1 LIWIKETS
9 LLRNYTNPQKGISM
23 FSESE
28 GRGGGSRLGNLFGRF
43 KGAISRWNEVH
54 RLDALEMEAIA
65 RELNLSTAEFG
76 ALRFAPSG
84 RLESLSRRLSHA
96 GLSEA
101 ALAASHGDVLRDL
114 RRVCTQCPAESRCAR
129 DLARERRA
137 TPSKYCPN
145 EQTLRAL
152 ERGARQ
158 RPSAQVFA
166 FPAVRA

>member
-1 LIWIKETS
+1 
-9 LLRNYTNPQKGISM
+9 
-23 FSESE
+23 
-28 GRGGGSRLGNLFGRF
+28 
-43 KGAISRWNEVH
+43 VH

-84 RLESLSRRLSHA
+84 PLESLSRRLSHA

-166 FPAVRA
+166 FPAARA

>member
-1 LIWIKETS
+1 
-9 LLRNYTNPQKGISM
+9 M
-23 FSESE
+23 FSASE
-28 GRGGGSRLGNLFGRF
+28 GRSGGSRLGNLFGRF
-43 KGAISRWNEVH
+43 KGAISRWNETH
-54 RLDALEMEAIA
+54 RLDPLEMEAIA
-65 RELNLSTAEFG
+65 RELNLSAAELG
-76 ALRFAPSG
+76 ALALAPAG
-84 RLESLSRRLSHA
+84 PAQSLTRRLSHA

-114 RRVCTQCPAESRCAR
+114 RRVCTQCPVKSRCAR

-158 RPSAQVFA
+158 RPPARIFA
-166 FPAVRA
+166 FPIART